1 MRVLVTGASGFV
13 GSHTV
18 QALLARGHA
27 PRALVRDPGKA
38 ARVLAALGVAAGD
51 VEFVRGDMLDAGSVA
66 AALDGCDA
74 AIHAAAAIGV
84 TGGDR
89 DPGGAIVD
97 ANVTGTRNV
106 VGGAVAAGLAP
117 VIHVSTIGVFVP
129 PSSPVITADAPL
141 AEPRTGY
148 GRSKVAA
155 ERYARGLQDDGAPVT
170 IVYPGGVFGP
180 DQPVLDALPEGL
192 AGALSKVWPLPGGGV
207 SVLDVRDLAA
217 ALARAVE
224 SRQGASRWVLGGHYL
239 TWPRF
244 AALCGALTGVR
255 PRGFRVPSAV
265 MLGLGSALD
274 AAKRVRPFDYPLT
287 RDAAEFM
294 VTLVPTDDRPILD
307 ALGLT
312 LRPVQDTVADGLRWL
327 AASGHLSP
335 RHAGRLAP
343 EAAPVPEPAGRTP
356 VQRVLG
362 PVFHRVS
369 GSSWFAKAGPKVVPP
384 VDRTLN
390 RLTGGRLMLGQLLV
404 PSLVLT
410 STGAVS
416 GLPRRTPLACLP
428 DRDGWL
434 VVGSNFGREKHPAW
448 TGNLLRTPEAE
459 VVFRGRTVRVKARLL
474 DDAERAE
481 VWPRLV
487 RVWPVYD
494 RYVERTTRQLRVFRL
509 APR

>member
-1 MRVLVTGASGFV
+1 MEHG
-13 GSHTV
+13 HT
-18 QALLARGHA
+18 

-38 ARVLAALGVAAGD
+38 TRVLEKLGVAAGD
-51 VEFVRGDMLDAGSVA
+51 VEFVRGDMLDAGAVA
-66 AALDGCDA
+66 EALDGCDA

-84 TGGDR
+84 TGGAGD
-89 DPGGAIVD
+89 VVE

-117 VIHVSTIGVFVP
+117 VVHVSTIGVFVP
-129 PSSPVITADAPL
+129 PSAPVITADAPL
-141 AEPRTGY
+141 ASPRTDY
-148 GRSKVAA
+148 GRSKIAA

-192 AGALSKVWPLPGGGV
+192 AGALSLAWPLPGGGV
-207 SVLDVRDLAA
+207 SVLDVRDLAE
-217 ALARAVE
+217 ALARAAE
-224 SRQGASRWVLGGHYL
+224 SRQGPSRWVLGGHYL
-239 TWPRF
+239 TWPRL
-244 AALCGALTGVR
+244 AALCDRLTGVR

-274 AAKRVRPFDYPLT
+274 AAKRVRPFGYPLT

-307 ALGLT
+307 ALDLT

-335 RHAGRLAP
+335 RRAGRLAP
-343 EAAPVPEPAGRTP
+343 AEAPPDPTLLQRT
-356 VQRVLG
+356 LG

-369 GSSWFAKAGPKVVPP
+369 GAPWFAKVGPRIVPP
-384 VDRTLN
+384 VDRTLS
-390 RLTGGRLMLGQLLV
+390 RLTGGRFLIGQALV

-410 STGAVS
+410 ATGAVS
-416 GLPRRTPLACLP
+416 GRPRRTPLACLP
-428 DRDGWL
+428 EPDGGWL

-448 TGNLLRTPEAE
+448 TGNLLKTPEAE
-459 VVFRGRTVRVKARLL
+459 VAFRGRNVPVKAHLL
-474 DDAERAE
+474 DDAEREE

-487 RVWPVYD
+487 QVWPVYD
-494 RYVERTTRQLRVFRL
+494 RYVERAGRQLRIFRL
-509 APR
+509 TPR